1 LLKYEAEIFIS
12 TGAWKSLGEL
22 EESISLAELFLLYSA
37 YNNEF
42 TKQVKVSA
50 FGAGADVD
58 FFDDWY
64 DPAPVERVI
73 LDADNIQY
81 MPISL
86 GYETQ

>member
-1 LLKYEAEIFIS
+1 M
-12 TGAWKSLGEL
+12 
-22 EESISLAELFLLYSA
+22 EESLNLQELFLLYGA

-50 FGAGADVD
+50 FSAGAEVD

-64 DPAPVERVI
+64 DPIPEERI
-73 LDADNIQY
+73 TLDADNIKY

-86 GYETQ
+86 GYEVE